1 MTERQAITLDW
12 FQVHFRLDDPMLIGA
27 LPAATTDHPDQDRKT
42 SMSSSNSAGS
52 NPWRQ
57 GPEKIAIGKTVFKRL
72 RNGNQFYR
80 DFYGIF
86 HNGNRFGNMLSGVQ
100 PKYNMPLNDVQIEVA
115 NNKLYENDWLNSLRK
130 IASDLGGTFHNFTR
144 LDIAIDG
151 GKFFETHERMKA
163 KEIVLIGRA
172 AVNDYYIRKKGSP
185 DRVINGYYIG
195 SRKSSKSIK
204 VYNKTNEL
212 TRSNKR
218 YIENYWKQNNI
229 DTSRDVQRMELTMR
243 NDESKKYDDID
254 WNKLDQ
260 PSHLASIMKS
270 NMSKFAEYRIPHG
283 KNSARWPKVEMINWN
298 QLCGETLPKNSTMPS
313 NEVWSAK
320 VTCKKLFEIHY
331 ISSDQQFFDV
341 AYEIAI
347 NCDIVD
353 WFSKMQPYWIKDLE
367 TKARSAGGDLEAL
380 PWKYHFKRYHAG
392 EKIIMFEP

>member
-1 MTERQAITLDW
+1 LARILILDGHSAAALAVTRSAGRLGHWIAVGTNDGSFAPAAVSRYCSSSFTYPVSTENEFAFLEAVLNFVRANGIELVIPITEWTTLPLAR
-12 FQVHFRLDDPMLIGA
+12 HRAEIEPLARLA
-27 LPAATTDHPDQDRKT
+27 LPSLESLERAADK
-42 SMSSSNSAGS
+42 
-52 NPWRQ
+52 
-57 GPEKIAIGKTVFKRL
+57 L
-72 RNGNQFYR
+72 RTIQ
-80 DFYGIF
+80 
-86 HNGNRFGNMLSGVQ
+86 
-100 PKYNMPLNDVQIEVA
+100 
-115 NNKLYENDWLNSLRK
+115 

-144 LDIAIDG
+144 LDIAVDG

-260 PSHLASIMKS
+260 PSHLASIMRS

-347 NCDIVD
+347 NTDIVD
-353 WFSKMQPYWIKDLE
+353 WFTKMQPYWIKDLE
-367 TKARSAGGDLEAL
+367 TKARSVGGDLEAL

-392 EKIIMFEP
+392 EKILMFEP